1 MLFMSSTSES
11 NSQHSCTK
19 LCGKT
24 AKGAMHCEAG
34 REILAGDKAGIPQ
47 AYIVP
52 TIFFLSY
59 RTFTAVS

>member
-24 AKGAMHCEAG
+24 AKGAMHGEAG

-47 AYIVP
+47 ANVAP
-52 TIFFLSY
+52 TISSLSY
-59 RTFTAVS
+59 RTLTAVS